1 MKSLFTMSRFGLIAY
16 GVFITSVLLMTI
28 LVPYGDQPDFEIR
41 LERLQNEQL
50 PKSDL
55 HHYINFFP
63 EIKQGE
69 TCTYESG
76 SKSIWAKIS
85 LECIELNLG
94 VVPYKLLHVLLITFP
109 IFFLAVF
116 RKQVYQLFFP
126 PRSEQF
132 VDWERK
138 VDATIL
144 GILLPSAVYSFSFV
158 SQEVFSYSLLSL
170 LLIVSRNLFLV
181 GLLLFWIFNL
191 DFGDFLVASMF
202 LSFRVL
208 LMAISKKFGVGLAVW
223 CAGIL
228 IFSAFAL
235 GEVLLKHL
243 VEMNI
248 QSKFSE
254 VYSAL
259 ISKEAYEN
267 YPLLLRPVIT
277 IMSLVFMTATGIKSI
292 ALYAFWSM
300 LTAYLLYRVYRHCS
314 PKNNVCT
321 SSDYYTMISEKKM
334 RAFIGFLAM
343 ITTIFFIVLIAP
355 THTNAKY
362 YIFMM
367 PFAVYPLL
375 YFFNRY
381 TLLYIILFSSLILYL
396 NIVFYYIS

>member
-1 MKSLFTMSRFGLIAY
+1 MS
-16 GVFITSVLLMTI
+16 I

-41 LERLQNEQL
+41 LERLQNEQP

-55 HHYINFFP
+55 HHYIDFFP
-63 EIKQGE
+63 KIKQGE

-85 LECIELNLG
+85 PECIELNLG
-94 VVPYKLLHVLLITFP
+94 VVPNKLLHVLLITFP
-109 IFFLAVF
+109 IFFLVVF
-116 RKQVYQLFFP
+116 RKQAYRLFFCS
-126 PRSEQF
+126 RSEQF
-132 VDWERK
+132 VDWEIK

-158 SQEVFSYSLLSL
+158 SQEVFSYSLLFL
-170 LLIVSRNLFLV
+170 LLIISRNHFLV

-191 DFGDFLVASMF
+191 DFGAFLVASMF
-202 LSFRVL
+202 VSCRVL
-208 LMAISKKFGVGLAVW
+208 LMAISKKFGVRLAVW
-223 CAGIL
+223 CVGVL

-235 GEVLLKHL
+235 GEELLKHL
-243 VEMNI
+243 AGMNI

-254 VYSAL
+254 VYDAL

-267 YPLLLRPVIT
+267 YPLLLRPVMT
-277 IMSLVFMTATGIKSI
+277 IMSLVFMTASGIKSI
-292 ALYAFWSM
+292 ALYVFWSM
-300 LTAYLLYRVYRHCS
+300 ITAYLLYRVYRHCLL
-314 PKNNVCT
+314 KNNACT

-334 RAFIGFLAM
+334 TAFIGFLAM
-343 ITTIFFIVLIAP
+343 ITTIFCIVLIAP

-381 TLLYIILFSSLILYL
+381 TLLYIILFSLLLLYL